1 MPCNCKRSNKPGQ
14 IRRTTLP
21 KNPAKFSQVQ
31 FPTPDLPQNQNQ
43 PQTTGN
49 PADLNTMD
57 SERRRIEKLRR
68 DAVRRS
74 LGIG

>member
-14 IRRTTLP
+14 VRRTTLP
-21 KNPAKFSQVQ
+21 NTPMKFNQVQ
-31 FPTPDLPQNQNQ
+31 FPQPDLPTNQ
-43 PQTTGN
+43 PAPSGN
-49 PADLNTMD
+49 PSDNNTLD
-57 SERRRIEKLRR
+57 AERRRIEKLRR